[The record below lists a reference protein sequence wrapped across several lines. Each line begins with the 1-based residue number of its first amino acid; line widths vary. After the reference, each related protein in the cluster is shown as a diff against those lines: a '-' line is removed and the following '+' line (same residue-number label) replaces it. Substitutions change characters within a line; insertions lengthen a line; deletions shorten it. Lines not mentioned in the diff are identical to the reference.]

1 MPLALLLSCWT
12 IGDHPDMADPDDLIG
27 IGLTAPPGGRTI
39 GVLAKRQS
47 PNRLLAALPP
57 AEYRRL
63 EPNLRTI
70 PLNHLLELQ
79 KPGEPVRQVYFPGSG
94 ICSVITIMQDGRMVE
109 VGTIGREGVVNF
121 GVFFAAEAIQAFA
134 TIVQVPGDTAQVL
147 SADAF
152 LEEMDRRGGLYE
164 QVRRYAQAYS
174 LFSMQAT
181 ACTSVHGVEER
192 CAKWLL
198 MTHDRVGTDT
208 FVLTHEF
215 FATML
220 GVRRATVTVVAQ
232 AFQSAGL
239 IQYARGVMTILD
251 RERLKKAA
259 CECYDIVARQFEALL
274 PA

>member
-1 MPLALLLSCWT
+1 
-12 IGDHPDMADPDDLIG
+12 MADPDDLID
-27 IGLTAPPGGRTI
+27 IDPPAPTAGRTS
-39 GVLAKRQS
+39 GFSPRRQS

-63 EPNLRTI
+63 EPNLRTV
-70 PLNHLLELQ
+70 PLTHLLELQ
-79 KPGEPVRQVYFPGSG
+79 KAGEPARQVYFPGAG
-94 ICSVITIMQDGRMVE
+94 GCSVTTIMQDGRMVE

-121 GVFFAAEAIQAFA
+121 GVFFAPEAIQAFA
-134 TIVQVPGDTAQVL
+134 TIVQGPGDSAQVL
-147 SADAF
+147 SAGAF
-152 LEEMDRRGGLYE
+152 LEEMERRGGLYQ

-181 ACTSVHGVEER
+181 ACTTVHGVEER

-198 MTHDRVGTDT
+198 MTHDRVGADT

-251 RERLKKAA
+251 RERLKKAT
-259 CECYDIVARQFEALL
+259 CECYEVVSRQFDALL

>member
-1 MPLALLLSCWT
+1 
-12 IGDHPDMADPDDLIG
+12 MADPDDLID
-27 IGLTAPPGGRTI
+27 IEPTAPPAGRTS
-39 GVLAKRQS
+39 GFSPRRQS

-63 EPNLRTI
+63 EPNLCTV
-70 PLNHLLELQ
+70 PLTHLLELQ
-79 KPGEPVRQVYFPGSG
+79 KTGEPVRQVYFPGSG
-94 ICSVITIMQDGRMVE
+94 VCSVTTIMQDGRMVE

-121 GVFFAAEAIQAFA
+121 GVFFAPEAIQAFA
-134 TIVQVPGDTAQVL
+134 TIVQVPGDSAQVL
-147 SADAF
+147 SAAAF

-198 MTHDRVGTDT
+198 MTHDRVGADT
-208 FVLTHEF
+208 FILTHEF

-232 AFQSAGL
+232 AFQGAGL

-251 RERLKKAA
+251 RERLRKAA
-259 CECYDIVARQFEALL
+259 CECYEVVSRQFDALL